1 MHSLLTKVQN
11 LTYERDTLLQEKR
24 NVAMTGF
31 QILIITFCIIIACEF
46 NNRWRQGSQL
56 SQLIALKIVV
66 LDAYT
71 NVMEHTSKTDPTVN
85 IVQLRIKHEIEKQVC
100 IWYKT
105 ATKII
110 STQGFDNKT
119 RKGVR
124 TKQCGL

>member
-56 SQLIALKIVV
+56 GQLIALKIVV

-100 IWYKT
+100 IWYK
-105 ATKII
+105 AP
-110 STQGFDNKT
+110 
-119 RKGVR
+119 
-124 TKQCGL
+124 